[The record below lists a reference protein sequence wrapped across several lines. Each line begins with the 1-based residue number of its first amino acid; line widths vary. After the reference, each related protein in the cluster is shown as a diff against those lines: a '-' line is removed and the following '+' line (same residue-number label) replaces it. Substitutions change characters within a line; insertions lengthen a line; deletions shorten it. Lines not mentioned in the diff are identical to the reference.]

1 MSPIQDPFVN
11 QTNTAAKLLLEAS
24 GFLVLSPPEV
34 QALRGW
40 FRADVPL
47 EQRRRDLVRA
57 TDFAENLH
65 LALATGRVMSS

>member
-1 MSPIQDPFVN
+1 MSPIQDPFV
-11 QTNTAAKLLLEAS
+11 TRDNTAAKLHLEAS

-40 FRADVPL
+40 VRADVPL
-47 EQRRRDLVRA
+47 DQRRRDLVRA

-65 LALATGRVMSS
+65 LALAIGRVMSS